1 MTTSISTAIMPEEQL
16 STYLQAQ
23 SVSIG
28 GLTVRQDFQPMIDDY
43 RNKEDTLWSVMNKL
57 PARNA
62 KIQTIRKT
70 GMPSVGFVERTTL
83 ASPPTGTPAANE
95 LNDPGQDVKAI
106 VGILDFGHFAASLNS
121 VQGAEAWEAQA
132 QITEDLILSVFRTLG
147 NSLITGSV
155 AASALQ
161 FNGINASVPSDALH
175 TRALDITGSNPPK
188 ITQELSKIIAIA
200 FGDRTYRHRI
210 SHIVCSAAGYLAL
223 VKEASAL
230 GLYYNQ
236 SNIVPG
242 IGVPAIGGLG
252 LQGNPEVVVSSYV
265 LDTLGDGSATPP
277 TSDTLTYYLID
288 KDSFPWYGLYPMGG
302 ANTFDPQIFDVTN
315 IVNGLPLLQKRMVL
329 LYGTPYAR
337 NRGQGLYKLTVTAP
351 RGTGIYAA

>member
-1 MTTSISTAIMPEEQL
+1 MTTSPISTAIMPEEQL
-16 STYLQAQ
+16 TTYLQAQ
-23 SVSIG
+23 SVAIS

-43 RNKEDTLWSVMNKL
+43 RNKEDTLWSIMNKL

-83 ASPPTGTPAANE
+83 ASPPSGSPSANE

-121 VQGAEAWEAQA
+121 VQGAEAWETQA

-147 NSLITGSV
+147 NSLISGNAT
-155 AASALQ
+155 SAPLE
-161 FNGINASVPSDALH
+161 FNGINASVPTDALH
-175 TRALDITGSNPPK
+175 TRTLDITGANPPK
-188 ITQELSKIIAIA
+188 ITQELSKMIAIA
-200 FGDRTYRHRI
+200 FGNRTYRHRI

-223 VKEASAL
+223 AKEATAL

-236 SNIVPG
+236 ANIVPG

-265 LDTLGDGSATPP
+265 LDTLGVDPNP
-277 TSDTLTYYLID
+277 DTLTYYLID

-302 ANTFDPQIFDVTN
+302 SNTFDPQIFDVTN

-337 NRGQGLYKLTVTAP
+337 NRGQGLYKLTVSAP